1 MTRIVII
8 DDEDPVRAMLRDVL
22 EEEGYEVAEAADG
35 WCGLQLLT
43 TAPADLVITDILMPD
58 KEGIETIRE
67 VRADHPN
74 VPVIAMSGGGAV
86 GNLDFLQLARDFGAA
101 EVLQKPIRIDKLL
114 DAVTGV
120 LNGTAIGDH
129 PSGRTR

>member
-8 DDEDPVRAMLRDVL
+8 DDEEPVRAMLRDVL
-22 EEEGYEVAEAADG
+22 EEEGYEVAEAGDG

-43 TAPADLVITDILMPD
+43 TAPADLVITDVLMPD

-67 VRADHPN
+67 IREDHPN
-74 VPVIAMSGGGAV
+74 VPVIAMSGGGAI

-101 EVLQKPIRIDKLL
+101 DVLQKPIRIDKLL
-114 DAVTGV
+114 DAVDGALKEPTTGDR
-120 LNGTAIGDH
+120 LSRSAG
-129 PSGRTR
+129 